1 MDNGNSPNNNFSSFN
16 SSDEDFINMDLD
28 ALIEEAKKKKQKLKS
43 PVKENSSSSET
54 IFGTN
59 NLEMEKVLQD
69 IDLKLSHFLRNDK
82 LYKEIFSEENKNIA
96 ETEDISRSYEIEQTN
111 TASDVWKSP
120 YEMEQT
126 NTESDVTKVENIIS
140 FFLYSM
146 IGNPLDLVFG
156 EDILKD
162 SLSFEK
168 KFDIFKEKM
177 ISSMRFNDDLI
188 SFKDFDM
195 VYFPIKHFGHYYLL
209 VLNLKELKFLLLD
222 NNKIIETKSCGG
234 ADLYVGVDAYGGVP
248 DLLITFISKHLYSI
262 KHEKFYEVAFLVPEK
277 LTLKWATKENHI
289 DNGVYVMLHMD
300 SYIDEKA
307 SSWNDTLLPEGEE
320 QQKQLNKLRSKFAT
334 KILLSNL
341 NMMKHEFIKH
351 SENFDAFPIEDKKRV
366 LQFAYNNWFKRYF
379 DYI

>member
-28 ALIEEAKKKKQKLKS
+28 ALIE
-43 PVKENSSSSET
+43 
-54 IFGTN
+54 
-59 NLEMEKVLQD
+59 D
-69 IDLKLSHFLRNDK
+69 DK
-82 LYKEIFSEENKNIA
+82 LYKELFSEENKNIA
-96 ETEDISRSYEIEQTN
+96 ETEDIFRSYEIEQTN

-146 IGNPLDLVFG
+146 IGNPLDLVFVSENFILSRLYMETLTLGIKVHSNVIDLWSHILNYEEKQKGNKRYYFDTNLIG

-177 ISSMRFNDDLI
+177 ISSMGFNDDLI

-222 NNKIIETKSCGG
+222 NNKIIESKSFGG

-248 DLLITFISKHLYSI
+248 DLL
-262 KHEKFYEVAFLVPEK
+262 K

-289 DNGVYVMLHMD
+289 DNGIYVMLHMD

-320 QQKQLNKLRSKFAT
+320 QQKQLNRLRSKFAT

-351 SENFDAFPIEDKKRV
+351 PENFDAFPIEDKKRV